1 MFEFFESLEEHYAVL
16 FLDLLSIMV
25 LKFSSV
31 KHSLAV
37 ERELLIIQ

>member
-1 MFEFFESLEEHYAVL
+1 MYEFVENLEEHYAVL

-31 KHSLAV
+31 KHSLVV
-37 ERELLIIQ
+37 EGELLIIQ